1 MTEALLVSG
10 EGRDSN
16 PRRRETGVTT
26 FKKKAAALVHSATSP
41 LLRILYSPECL
52 EVEFCEVPRTVGGG
66 LSGATTPRCVGYAL
80 CHQREEGGRGSPSRR
95 HLMPL
100 LQSLQRVRKE
110 RGMSVKQLSA
120 KSAISADSISEFEEL
135 RRMASVRT
143 TRRLAEALG
152 VDEQE
157 LR

>member
-1 MTEALLVSG
+1 
-10 EGRDSN
+10 
-16 PRRRETGVTT
+16 
-26 FKKKAAALVHSATSP
+26 
-41 LLRILYSPECL
+41 
-52 EVEFCEVPRTVGGG
+52 
-66 LSGATTPRCVGYAL
+66 
-80 CHQREEGGRGSPSRR
+80 
-95 HLMPL
+95 
-100 LQSLQRVRKE
+100 
-110 RGMSVKQLSA
+110 MSVRQLSA